1 MGGILWSWGGGSGG
15 VRVNLTGAFLFPSQ
29 DSATVTN
36 IVLCYPVEPH
46 HLDWLKEVAPHC
58 NLINAG
64 QEGVGEAIHEADI
77 FVGHA
82 KVPVDWDSVVRKGR
96 LRLIQSSAAGLDHC
110 LVPSVID
117 SDIVVCSASGLFANQ
132 VAEQT
137 MALLLG
143 LLRGLPI
150 FFRQSEQRSYVRRPT
165 DDLHG
170 KRVGIIGM
178 GGNGRRLVEVL
189 APYHVS
195 IHATDY
201 YPVHRPEAVEFLG
214 PHTELLKVARRSE
227 ILILTLPLNR
237 QTHHAIDEQV
247 LRSMPK
253 GAFLVNV
260 ARGPCVDEAALIRVL
275 EEGHLKGAG
284 LDVAE
289 VEPLPESSPL
299 WQMSNVIITPHVGAQ
314 AASRVDDSTKLA
326 CENLRRY
333 FAGEALL
340 NRVDKELGFPHPDV
354 LASRNPF

>member
-1 MGGILWSWGGGSGG
+1 MLPRRTPPFGLAEKGGSE
-15 VRVNLTGAFLFPSQ
+15 LQ
-29 DSATVTN
+29 YDQ
-36 IVLCYPVEPH
+36 
-46 HLDWLKEVAPHC
+46 
-58 NLINAG
+58 AG

-82 KVPVDWDSVVRKGR
+82 KVPVDWDAVVRKGR

-150 FFRQSEQRSYVRRPT
+150 SSVNRNSEAMSEGPRRSSWKTGGDHR
-165 DDLHG
+165 HG
-170 KRVGIIGM
+170 RKWKTL
-178 GGNGRRLVEVL
+178 GRGSRSLQGVDSCHRLL
-189 APYHVS
+189 
-195 IHATDY
+195 
-201 YPVHRPEAVEFLG
+201 PVHRPETVEFLG
-214 PHTELLKVARRSE
+214 PHTDLLQVARRSE

-237 QTHHAIDEQV
+237 QTHHAIDETV

-253 GAFLVNV
+253 GAYLVNV
-260 ARGPCVDEAALIRVL
+260 ARGPCVDETALIRVL
-275 EEGHLKGAG
+275 EEGHLNGAG

-289 VEPLPESSPL
+289 VEPLPESSRL
-299 WQMSNVIITPHVGAQ
+299 WQLPNVIITPHVGAQ

-333 FAGEALL
+333 FAGQSLL

-354 LASRNPF
+354 LASRNPY